1 MRGFGG
7 AIFGIIFGLVWV
19 SIWIVVV
26 VSIIKAVK
34 RTNHFDKTIKTAT
47 DRVFKEVDKAFNNGS
62 VHTGNPGN
70 PYYKTSARNE
80 QASADNFSEVKE
92 NDSDSF
98 DADLNPRSTTKRVYR
113 TKTQVNGK
121 RVRGDRSYSVS
132 PSERPAHGKLSK
144 ESRDDEKEWF

>member
-1 MRGFGG
+1 MGRIAGSLFGVFF
-7 AIFGIIFGLVWV
+7 AIIWF

-62 VHTGNPGN
+62 IHTGNPGN

-80 QASADNFSEVKE
+80 QSSADNFSEVKE
-92 NDSDSF
+92 KDSDSF
-98 DADLNPRSTTKRVYR
+98 DADLNPTSTPKRVYR
-113 TKTQVNGK
+113 TKTNVNGK
-121 RVRGDRSYSVS
+121 RVRADRSYSVS